1 MIKVGDVVIVKDE
14 HLPRGH
20 WKLGVVQE
28 VLTGRDGLTIAA
40 VIKVAASDQRYSI
53 LRRPIQLLYPL
64 EIHSNVS
71 PMRDV
76 CATPPSEDTSG
87 PEKSDPATGSDNLDT
102 PARPTRPRRD
112 AARRATEMTKD
123 WIAELERV
131 D

>member
-14 HLPRGH
+14 HLPRSH
-20 WKLGVVQE
+20 WKLGVIQE
-28 VLTGRDGLTIAA
+28 VLTGRDGRTRAA

-53 LRRPIQLLYPL
+53 LRRLIQLLYPL
-64 EIHSNVS
+64 EIHSNVP

-76 CATPPSEDTSG
+76 FATPSSEDT
-87 PEKSDPATGSDNLDT
+87 PDPKKPNPATGSDNLDT